1 MSTALIV
8 GNVIGMGIFLLPVSL
23 APYGINAFAGWAATV
38 TGCLFVAYT
47 FAQLARSL
55 PEEDGPYGYTRRA
68 FGNGVAFFVM
78 WSYWVSIWITNA
90 ALAIGLVGYLVA
102 LVPPLAHVPSSI
114 LALAMVWFFVLI
126 NLRGAKTSGRVQLI
140 SVGLKLL
147 PMIAVVVLRLVA
159 VMSAQPIAGHLAPA
173 PLTLDATAAAGTIA
187 LFTVLGVECATIP
200 AGKIDRPEVTIPRAT
215 IAGTAIIAVVY
226 VCVSAAPL
234 LLLPH
239 TELARSEA
247 PFAALF
253 DRYWGQGWGQWLSAF
268 IVISGLGCLNGW
280 TLVAGEV
287 TASLAANGT
296 FPDALQLQNR
306 RGAPARALVL
316 VGVLASVMVGMSYSR
331 SLADAFTFLTVM
343 VTAASL
349 PLYLFGGLALFKLWR
364 RGVVRHAAAGVVA
377 GAAGLSCSRS
387 GAFTAWARNP
397 SCGRLRWV
405 RSACRCSGMPA
416 TAPNRVWSRHEQRLP
431 RWPACIER
439 GRLPQAL
446 QELRQNLRHR

>member
-55 PEEDGPYGYTRRA
+55 PDEDGPYGYTRRA
-68 FGNGVAFFVM
+68 FGNGVAFFTM
-78 WSYWVSIWITNA
+78 WCYWVSVWVTNA
-90 ALAIGLVGYLVA
+90 ALAIGVVGYLVA
-102 LVPPLAHVPSSI
+102 LFPPLAKVPLPVI
-114 LALAMVWFFVLI
+114 ALALIWFFVLI
-126 NLRGAKTSGRVQLI
+126 NLRGARTSGRVQLI
-140 SVGLKLL
+140 SVALKLM
-147 PMIAVVVLRLVA
+147 PMAAVIALGAVA
-159 VMSAQPIAGHLAPA
+159 LAGGQPIAGNMAA
-173 PLTLDATAAAGTIA
+173 MPLSLDATAAAGTIA

-200 AGKIDRPEVTIPRAT
+200 AGKIVRPEITIPRAT

-226 VCVSAAPL
+226 VGVSAAPL

-239 TELARSEA
+239 AELAQSTA

-253 DRYWGQGWGQWLSAF
+253 DRYWGSGWGQWLSAF

-280 TLVAGEV
+280 TLVAGEL

-296 FPDALQLQNR
+296 FPKILQTQNR

-316 VGVLASVMVGMSYSR
+316 VGVLASVMVAMSYTR
-331 SLADAFTFLTVM
+331 TLADAFTFLTVM

-349 PLYLFGGLALFKLWR
+349 PLYLVGGFALIKLWR
-364 RGVVRHAAAGVVA
+364 RGVVQPSRGN
-377 GAAGLSCSRS
+377 AAGLLIGAMGTVIFSIWGFYGCGQESFLWACGLGALSLPLFWYARYRTGTVQSRI
-387 GAFTAWARNP
+387 
-397 SCGRLRWV
+397 RL
-405 RSACRCSGMPA
+405 
-416 TAPNRVWSRHEQRLP
+416 
-431 RWPACIER
+431 
-439 GRLPQAL
+439 
-446 QELRQNLRHR
+446 